1 MFLGGSNLDCW
12 SKSLLGLLLSAAFF
26 QLRGRGDLNKILVPL
41 GSSIAAAFN
50 LRSIS
55 VPICLLWVTPPPDWK
70 TRVSIPYKHVAQS
83 LQGPDTSVVYQGL
96 NLISKAIQNGFALF
110 LLSTKAILKELSL
123 MQEIIMDGLHF
134 YLLAKMDTKMLS
146 NCSWNIRK
154 VLS

>member
-96 NLISKAIQNGFALF
+96 NLISKAIQNGFALSCF
-110 LLSTKAILKELSL
+110 HHFWLDLKNT
-123 MQEIIMDGLHF
+123 I
-134 YLLAKMDTKMLS
+134 
-146 NCSWNIRK
+146 W
-154 VLS
+154 